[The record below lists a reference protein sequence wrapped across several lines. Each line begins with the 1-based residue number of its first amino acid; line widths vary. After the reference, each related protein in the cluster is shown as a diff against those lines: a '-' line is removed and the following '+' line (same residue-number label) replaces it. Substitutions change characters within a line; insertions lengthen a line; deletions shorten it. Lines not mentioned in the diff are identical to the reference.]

1 MSTCST
7 ISFSIC
13 WCFLRFSSN
22 SSFLVLIS
30 SLRLC
35 TSFLSISTNCSSC
48 SLFFL
53 SNSSCCFLHF
63 SFSCEYYN
71 IERQKDSSFLYYK
84 RDLEHSNRNE
94 NQITCSFF
102 DTILLIVSLEASFSK
117 SSAFFFLP
125 PILSFFIVQQFIKAL
140 SHKYIMKFLFIII
153 GKDQFPL
160 NAKL

>member
-13 WCFLRFSSN
+13 WCLLRFSSN

-63 SFSCEYYN
+63 SFSCEYYK
-71 IERQKDSSFLYYK
+71 IERKK
-84 RDLEHSNRNE
+84 IPARTINIIILEHSNTTQ

-117 SSAFFFLP
+117 NSAFFFLP
-125 PILSFFIVQQFIKAL
+125 PILSFFIFQQLMKAL
-140 SHKYIMKFLFIII
+140 FRKYIMKISFYNN
-153 GKDQFPL
+153 G
-160 NAKL
+160 